1 MPSPTSE
8 QPIRWPTKYR
18 RPTATETAGIR
29 RKVHEVANRMREER
43 IKGRP
48 NAWNDLRH

>member
-1 MPSPTSE
+1 MPSPKQE
-8 QPIRWPTKYR
+8 QAIRWPTTYR
-18 RPTATETAGIR
+18 RPTPTETAAIR

-48 NAWNDLRH
+48 KQWTDLRQ